1 MMSAGMSGVA
11 GGVSVGLEMS
21 MTVIDALVA
30 RSDVSVSESAVKGKV
45 IVSDSVLGET
55 GGLEEGSERLEG
67 EAGGLVGEL
76 GRLEGEFG
84 GLGEET

>member
-1 MMSAGMSGVA
+1 MLGEEITSAGMSGEA

-30 RSDVSVSESAVKGKV
+30 RSEVSVSESAVRGKV
-45 IVSDSVLGET
+45 IVSESVLGET
-55 GGLEEGSERLEG
+55 GGLQEGRERLDG

-76 GRLEGEFG
+76 GRLEGE
-84 GLGEET
+84 